1 MDATGWNAWCK
12 AVNDRLTKIEKTL
25 ASYHKVQKRMLY
37 IMGLGFVTVLVNGIL
52 LFYK

>member
-1 MDATGWNAWCK
+1 MNENQWNVWCRS
-12 AVNDRLTKIEKTL
+12 VHERLTKIEKTL

-37 IMGLGFVTVLVNGIL
+37 MMGLGFVAVLVNGIL